1 MATRS
6 RIGLKLEDGTIKH
19 SYCHFDGYPHGVGH
33 TLVKHYSDIEKVEE
47 LLSFGDMS
55 FLSPKVNPE
64 GEHSFGNPEKDVT
77 VFYGR
82 DRAETGVD
90 SVTTSM
96 DEYLSVKY
104 SSCIDYQYIFSDGH
118 WWVYD
123 NNDKLGWEL
132 IKRYLPDEYTLTE
145 EELACNI
152 QMWVRIRI
160 PVKDQNGQN

>member
-1 MATRS
+1 MSTRS
-6 RIGLKLEDGTIKH
+6 RIGLMLEDGTIKH
-19 SYCHFDGYPHGVGH
+19 SYCHFDGYPNGVGH
-33 TLVKHYSDIEKVEE
+33 TLVENYSEIEKVKE

-55 FLSPKVNPE
+55 FLCAKVNPE

-82 DRAETGVD
+82 DRGESDVD

-104 SSCIDYQYIFSDGH
+104 SSCIDYQYVFSGGH

-123 NNDKLGWEL
+123 NNDKTGWEL
-132 IKRYLPDEYTLTE
+132 VKRYLSEYALTE
-145 EELACNI
+145 EELASTI
-152 QMWVRIRI
+152 EM
-160 PVKDQNGQN
+160 

>member
-33 TLVKHYSDIEKVEE
+33 TLVKHYSDIEKVKE

-55 FLSPKVNPE
+55 FLAPKVTPDGIHNFNTPE
-64 GEHSFGNPEKDVT
+64 QDVT

-82 DRAETGVD
+82 DRAETDVD
-90 SVTTSM
+90 SATTSM

-104 SSCIDYQYIFSDGH
+104 SSCIDYKYVFSGGH

-132 IKRYLPDEYTLTE
+132 VKRYLPDEYTLTE

-152 QMWVRIRI
+152 
-160 PVKDQNGQN
+160 

>member
-1 MATRS
+1 MSTRS
-6 RIGLKLEDGTIKH
+6 RIGLMLEDGTIKH

-33 TLVKHYSDIEKVEE
+33 TLVGHYSEIEKVKE

-55 FLSPKVNPE
+55 FLSPKLNPE

-82 DRAETGVD
+82 DRAETDVD
-90 SVTTSM
+90 SVTTPM

-104 SSCIDYQYIFSDGH
+104 SSCIDYQYVFTGGN

-123 NNDKLGWEL
+123 NNDKTEWVLV
-132 IKRYLPDEYTLTE
+132 KRYLSECTLTE
-145 EELACNI
+145 EELSCTI
-152 QMWVRIRI
+152 EM
-160 PVKDQNGQN
+160 

>member
-33 TLVKHYSDIEKVEE
+33 TLVGHYSDIEKVKE

-55 FLSPKVNPE
+55 FLAPKVTPDGIHNFNTPE
-64 GEHSFGNPEKDVT
+64 QDVT

-82 DRAETGVD
+82 DRAETDID

-104 SSCIDYQYIFSDGH
+104 SSCIDYQYVYSGGH
-118 WWVYD
+118 WFVYE
-123 NNDKLGWEL
+123 NYDKTGWEL
-132 IKRYLPDEYTLTE
+132 VKRYLPDEYTLTE

-152 QMWVRIRI
+152 
-160 PVKDQNGQN
+160 

>member
-6 RIGLKLEDGTIKH
+6 RIGLMLEDGTIKH

-33 TLVKHYSDIEKVEE
+33 TLVGHYSDIEKVKE

-55 FLSPKVNPE
+55 FLAPKVTPDGIHNFNNPE
-64 GEHSFGNPEKDVT
+64 QGVT

-82 DRAETGVD
+82 DRGESDVD
-90 SVTTSM
+90 SVITSM
-96 DEYLSVKY
+96 NEYHSVKY

-132 IKRYLPDEYTLTE
+132 VKRYLPDEYTLTE
-145 EELACNI
+145 EELSCNI
-152 QMWVRIRI
+152 
-160 PVKDQNGQN
+160 